1 MKNTIKRQ
9 TVLIT
14 EP

>member
-1 MKNTIKRQ
+1 MIQLQ

-14 EP
+14 